1 MKQWLDKIFFL
12 QCEPDM
18 AWPMGKKIGYFLWR
32 FLVLLAA
39 GISLGALALI
49 FAYGNYSW
57 GVFLGYFDNLFLVT
71 MNVLPAVLLLF
82 LLYGITGRAWLAFL
96 LDGAVVLGL
105 SIGNYFKLIFRDDP
119 VYFEDM
125 LILREA
131 GAMAGSDHYALF
143 IDKRIVVALV
153 CWVLGTLL
161 LALLVRGRA
170 RGWKRRVSI
179 LLASLAVSGVLA
191 PVYMDEDI
199 YTGVEN
205 YEYLNQWSATQ
216 NYISHGF
223 LYPFIHS
230 ITAVSYTHLLW
241 KRMIVNNLFTPT
253 S

>member
-12 QCEPDM
+12 QREPDM
-18 AWPMGKKIGYFLWR
+18 ARPMGKKIGYFLWR

-57 GVFLGYFDNLFLVT
+57 GVFLGYFDNLFLVI

-131 GAMAGSDHYALF
+131 GAMRFS
-143 IDKRIVVALV
+143 
-153 CWVLGTLL
+153 
-161 LALLVRGRA
+161 
-170 RGWKRRVSI
+170 RRS
-179 LLASLAVSGVLA
+179 SC
-191 PVYMDEDI
+191 
-199 YTGVEN
+199 
-205 YEYLNQWSATQ
+205 
-216 NYISHGF
+216 
-223 LYPFIHS
+223 
-230 ITAVSYTHLLW
+230 
-241 KRMIVNNLFTPT
+241 
-253 S
+253 